1 MTVSM
6 ISMIYSTLLLLFLI
20 YLILISF
27 DSPGGEMPRSV
38 LNRLIGAQFAKL
50 EVNYCCGVWEKPHYQ
65 LLKKCQ
71 AIIGIFNGA
80 GLCLGPAGASR
91 VGIHS

>member
-1 MTVSM
+1 M
-6 ISMIYSTLLLLFLI
+6 
-20 YLILISF
+20 
-27 DSPGGEMPRSV
+27 
-38 LNRLIGAQFAKL
+38 
-50 EVNYCCGVWEKPHYQ
+50 NYCCGVWEKPHYQ